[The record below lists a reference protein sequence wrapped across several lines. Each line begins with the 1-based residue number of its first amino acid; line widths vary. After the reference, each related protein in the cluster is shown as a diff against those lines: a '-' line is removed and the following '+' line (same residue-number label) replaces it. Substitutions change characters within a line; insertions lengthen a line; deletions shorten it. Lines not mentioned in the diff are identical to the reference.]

1 MSAPV
6 THRFPPGPRGLP
18 LVGVVPLF
26 RRDPA
31 GFLQGL
37 AREYGAV
44 VHFLL
49 MRRHA
54 FLFTHPDHVREIL
67 VNQQANFTK
76 SRILQ
81 RSKLLLGEGLLTSEG
96 EAHLRQRRMA
106 QPAFYRERLQS
117 YSEIMSSYA
126 LRTRERWQPGTT
138 LDMQSEMMRLTL
150 SIVARALFGAD
161 AEGDAADV
169 GRAMTEVIEL
179 FRFMMLPFSEHL
191 DRYPLPHRR
200 RFDRAKAVLDRAVYR
215 IIAERRGALAGRGRP
230 AHAWTPAPQGTDL
243 LGTLLA
249 MRDDDGSGMTDQQL
263 RDEIMTLFIAGH
275 ETTAIA
281 LTWTWYLLSRNP
293 ECERRLHEEI
303 DSVLRGRTPCFDDLP
318 NLRYTD
324 MVISES
330 LRLYPPAWSVT
341 RMAKDDCEIGGVHV
355 PSGSVCIA
363 CQWVTHRDERFFPDP
378 ERFDPERWLPEARES
393 RPRFS
398 YFPFG
403 GGARVCIGE
412 RFAWMEMMLAIAA
425 IAQRW
430 RLRQDDART
439 IDVMPM
445 LTLRPKETVSMIT
458 EKREIV

>member
-1 MSAPV
+1 
-6 THRFPPGPRGLP
+6 
-18 LVGVVPLF
+18 LF

-31 GFLQGL
+31 GFLQRL
-37 AREYGAV
+37 SREYGDV

-54 FLFTHPDHVREIL
+54 FLFSHPDHVRELL
-67 VNQQANFTK
+67 VNQQANFIK

-96 EAHLRQRRMA
+96 ELHLRQRRLA

-117 YSEIMSSYA
+117 YAEIMSAYA
-126 LRTRERWQPGTT
+126 LRTRERWREGMM

-150 SIVARALFGAD
+150 SIVARALFSAD
-161 AEGDAADV
+161 AEGDAAHV

-200 RFDRAKAVLDRAVYR
+200 RFNRAKAVLDGAVYR
-215 IIAERRGALAGRGRP
+215 IIAERRASADHNG
-230 AHAWTPAPQGTDL
+230 DL
-243 LGTLLA
+243 LSTLLA
-249 MRDDDGSGMTDQQL
+249 IRDEDGSAMTDQQL

-293 ECERRLHEEI
+293 DCERRLHEEI
-303 DSVLRGRTPCFDDLP
+303 DSVLRGRTPGFDDLP

-341 RMAKDDCEIGGVHV
+341 RMAKEECVIGEVRV
-355 PSGSVCIA
+355 PAGSVCIA
-363 CQWVTHRDERFFPDP
+363 SQWVTHRDQRFFPDP
-378 ERFDPERWLPEARES
+378 ERFDPERWRPEQREA

-412 RFAWMEMMLAIAA
+412 RFAWMEMMLVIST

-430 RLRQDDART
+430 RLRQADSRT
-439 IDVMPM
+439 VDIMPM

-458 EKREIV
+458 EKRQIV